1 MAVVTRVVVMV
12 MMKPQLAT
20 GGQAKILNF
29 VEPCDSDDDDDDD
42 NDNGDNGDRDSD
54 GDDVGGGDGGNVN
67 DDDDGGGGDDDDNGD
82 GGGGGDDDHDHDHDG
97 GGGGGGDDDDG
108 TSDSHVRYVQ
118 VCDNTRYSTYTL
130 GTNIFLANLLH
141 LPALRHGD
149 ADAVS
154 VKPHLTQVTTDHEPA
169 ESDRPTINTPTTH
182 ILQEWTQLSWSTLQ
196 QHISYRNEHW
206 PLHTRKKWCTKI
218 RHFWFRNHL
227 NNITVT
233 LIETL
238 LALNT
243 MYKGKPRG
251 RTMTWRILQAEDY
264 T

>member
-1 MAVVTRVVVMV
+1 MRLFSVLLSPSSSPFAFPVPGFAPAGSFSLATEITRTDNRTENHCDGNDTDKGDNVMAVVTRVVVMV

-182 ILQEWTQLSWSTLQ
+182 ILQE
-196 QHISYRNEHW
+196 
-206 PLHTRKKWCTKI
+206 
-218 RHFWFRNHL
+218 
-227 NNITVT
+227 
-233 LIETL
+233 
-238 LALNT
+238 
-243 MYKGKPRG
+243 
-251 RTMTWRILQAEDY
+251 
-264 T
+264 